1 MTETHLH
8 EPSPPT
14 DYAGAIY
21 GSIIATAFVGA
32 LHEAGVS
39 SRDMTLEVAASMV
52 VFWLAHTWASVA
64 GERIHT
70 RHRLSMHR
78 VRTLGRKEWP
88 IVEAGFAPVVA
99 LALGWIGVLGDDS
112 AARLALAIGIV
123 QLFAWGFVL
132 GRRVYPGWLG
142 ASAAALGNGLVGLVL
157 VGLEIA
163 VAH

>member
-1 MTETHLH
+1 MTETHIH

-52 VFWLAHTWASVA
+52 VFWLAHTWAAVA

-99 LALGWIGVLGDDS
+99 LSLGWMGVL
-112 AARLALAIGIV
+112 
-123 QLFAWGFVL
+123 
-132 GRRVYPGWLG
+132 
-142 ASAAALGNGLVGLVL
+142 
-157 VGLEIA
+157 
-163 VAH
+163 